1 MTPNSNCACVKFK
14 ARNVAGVSEPLQG
27 RAPTPKHE
35 RHAVFERPSS
45 PVQSC
50 EVLKLEHRRP
60 KDEVSYSDLTMVA
73 EPHNSS
79 FSMPPRRL
87 EALRS
92 IPVIIP
98 DIDTNEEDNK
108 FTRGLTSTAVGN
120 SIHRYDV
127 LV

>member
-1 MTPNSNCACVKFK
+1 
-14 ARNVAGVSEPLQG
+14 
-27 RAPTPKHE
+27 
-35 RHAVFERPSS
+35 
-45 PVQSC
+45 
-50 EVLKLEHRRP
+50 
-60 KDEVSYSDLTMVA
+60 
-73 EPHNSS
+73 
-79 FSMPPRRL
+79 MPPRRL
-87 EALRS
+87 EALSS